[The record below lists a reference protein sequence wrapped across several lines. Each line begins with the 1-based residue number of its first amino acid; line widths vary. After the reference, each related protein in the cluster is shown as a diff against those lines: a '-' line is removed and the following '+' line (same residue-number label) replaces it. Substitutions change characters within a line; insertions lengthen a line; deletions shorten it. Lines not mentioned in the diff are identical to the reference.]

1 MFSNAHSGSSCC
13 LNLRGPGFNF
23 AALVLI
29 AALRSC
35 CRWSEEH
42 RAQCLFTSLK
52 KRWNRINGEAKDHTY
67 CSAIKRSDFQILSL
81 EQITNKQKIEG
92 HKQPEFITKQQK
104 LNHVEQQ
111 YACVYIHIYRQLT
124 ARTLLHP
131 NTSQYNKTQR
141 PALSHEWKCWA
152 GPGDADV
159 AIKSSLKDK
168 LFLTNVKTAEKERE
182 RTRKLMTDNSLCFL
196 SLSQIHLC
204 NLAQTALIH

>member
-111 YACVYIHIYRQLT
+111 YACVYVHIYRQLT
-124 ARTLLHP
+124 ARTLHSTIKHSDLLWAMNENAERDQVMLMLLSNPHW
-131 NTSQYNKTQR
+131 KTNFFWQ
-141 PALSHEWKCWA
+141 
-152 GPGDADV
+152 
-159 AIKSSLKDK
+159 
-168 LFLTNVKTAEKERE
+168 
-182 RTRKLMTDNSLCFL
+182 M
-196 SLSQIHLC
+196 
-204 NLAQTALIH
+204 